1 MAVAIIGSGIR
12 SRFFTTEDPIGRSIK
27 VGNSWLTVVGVL
39 ADRKVAPENAQRLG
53 IRDVNMDIYVPV
65 STMLLRFRNRAE
77 VTQADVEAASKV
89 TVTVGNQQTQIDPTV
104 AAERRNMNQLDR
116 IVVQVTDARYVP
128 GVADVV
134 QRMLQRRHNSVVD
147 FEVTVPE
154 LLLKQEQRTRTIFN
168 VVLGAIASI
177 SLVVGGIGIMN
188 IMLASV
194 LERFREIGVRRAVGA
209 TQRDVLAQFL
219 AEAIL
224 ISVAGGVAGIAL
236 GISTEFRHRAFRRH
250 QDAGG
255 AQLGADRLRGLVRGR
270 SRVRDR
276 PRLPRRPPGPG
287 GLSSLRVMPMTMLPR
302 FAAIGRHLPAFLLAG
317 GLLRP
322 AALAA
327 QTQPMTLP
335 QAIALAQQHGAAAE
349 TARNT
354 LESARDRDRAFTA
367 GYLPSLSLSGVA
379 PSYTRLI
386 NPVVQPDGTTLYI
399 PVRETDAN
407 LSANLTQRIPFT
419 NTTVTFS
426 SGLSQ
431 VRVSG
436 PTGFET
442 WSSTPFR
449 VGISQPLLR
458 SNSQAWDI
466 REQRLT
472 LETAERKYLE
482 AREDAAIAA
491 TDAFFDLYAADATLH
506 NAESNVAVND
516 TLYTLN
522 QGRFQI
528 GKIGENDLLQSQL
541 VLLQSRSAVD
551 AARLARERALANF
564 LMTIN
569 APPDTPV
576 TLSMSADVPTFAID
590 TAAAV
595 SWARRNASAMDDAA
609 ALEVH
614 ADRAVSEARWNSG
627 AGGTVNASY
636 GFNAT
641 GPTAGDA
648 YQGLLNAQQFSLSVQ
663 VPIWQ
668 WGAHSANVGAAEA
681 DRDAARTAAE
691 LDRRQVDV
699 NARFAALQLE
709 QAQRALT
716 IAAKAD
722 TVAARRFDVAYQRY
736 SIGNVTIEN
745 LYIAQTEKDQAL
757 QSFSQALRAYW
768 VAYYELRKTTLFDFR
783 SGQPIR

>member
-1 MAVAIIGSGIR
+1 MPR
-12 SRFFTTEDPIGRSIK
+12 
-27 VGNSWLTVVGVL
+27 
-39 ADRKVAPENAQRLG
+39 
-53 IRDVNMDIYVPV
+53 
-65 STMLLRFRNRAE
+65 LLRL
-77 VTQADVEAASKV
+77 AAM
-89 TVTVGNQQTQIDPTV
+89 
-104 AAERRNMNQLDR
+104 RR
-116 IVVQVTDARYVP
+116 
-128 GVADVV
+128 
-134 QRMLQRRHNSVVD
+134 
-147 FEVTVPE
+147 
-154 LLLKQEQRTRTIFN
+154 
-168 VVLGAIASI
+168 
-177 SLVVGGIGIMN
+177 
-188 IMLASV
+188 
-194 LERFREIGVRRAVGA
+194 
-209 TQRDVLAQFL
+209 
-219 AEAIL
+219 
-224 ISVAGGVAGIAL
+224 
-236 GISTEFRHRAFRRH
+236 
-250 QDAGG
+250 
-255 AQLGADRLRGLVRGR
+255 
-270 SRVRDR
+270 
-276 PRLPRRPPGPG
+276 RLP
-287 GLSSLRVMPMTMLPR
+287 V
-302 FAAIGRHLPAFLLAG
+302 FLLAG
-317 GLLRP
+317 VFLRP
-322 AALAA
+322 VALIA
-327 QTQPMTLP
+327 QSPPMTLQ

-354 LESARDRDRAFTA
+354 LESARDRHRAFAA

-407 LSANLTQRIPFT
+407 LSANITQRIPFT
-419 NTTVTFS
+419 NTTLTFS
-426 SGLSQ
+426 SGLNQ
-431 VRVSG
+431 VHVSG

-482 AREDAAIAA
+482 AREDAAVAA
-491 TDAFFDLYAADATLH
+491 TNAFFDLYAADATLQ

-551 AARLARERALANF
+551 AARLARDRALADF
-564 LMTIN
+564 LITID

-576 TLSMSADVPTFAID
+576 MLSMSADVPQFAVD
-590 TAAAV
+590 TAVAV
-595 SWARRNASAMDDAA
+595 GWARRNASAIDDAA

-614 ADRAVSEARWNSG
+614 ADRAVSEARWNGG

-641 GPTAGDA
+641 GPTAADA
-648 YQGLLNAQQFSLSVQ
+648 YQSLLNAQQFSLSVQ
-663 VPIWQ
+663 LPVWQ
-668 WGAHSANVGAAEA
+668 WGAHSANVDAAQA
-681 DRDAARTAAE
+681 DRNAARTAAD

-699 NARFAALQLE
+699 TARFAALQLE
-709 QAQRALT
+709 QSQRALT

-745 LYIAQTEKDQAL
+745 LYIAQTEKDQAV
-757 QSFSQALRAYW
+757 QSFSQALRGYW
-768 VAYYELRKTTLFDFR
+768 VAYYQLRKATLFDFQT
-783 SGQPIR
+783 GQPIR